1 MAENTGS
8 IYYSV
13 DIETKRTLSAQQ
25 ELDRGF
31 ESMQKSMDKTDIA
44 AATLSGGLSKLA
56 GAIAA
61 VVAAGA
67 LRDMANLVQSYQ
79 EMSERVQMA
88 TSSQAEFEMV
98 QKRLLDTANAT
109 YRSLG
114 EAQELYIRTADS
126 LRSLGYTTS
135 QALDVTDS
143 MSLAFVKNATSADRA
158 GAAISALSKSV
169 NTGKVAAD
177 QWETITS
184 AIPSVIDDIARAS
197 NKTSAEIRALGAAG
211 TLTATQL
218 TEGLRQSLDENAA
231 AAAAMSNNLR
241 DASVRAETALTAV
254 LVSIENQ
261 TGGLQKLTDGIIQA
275 ADAVLEFGQ
284 DADKMAAFLSAA
296 TTAATAFAA
305 VIAGRLIQATGAYVL
320 AQVQAVKGT
329 MAQIS
334 ADQAAA
340 SGALRKAAAE
350 KASALAALEVAR
362 AEFNAAQG
370 SNAHAFAA
378 NNLIAAQTRA
388 AAAAGAYAA
397 AQTAANR
404 VASAGAIVMG
414 TLGRAMTFLGGP
426 VGVILLAATA
436 LYTFAGGAKEAKP
449 PVDALA
455 GSVNELGDANLRLTK
470 IKASEELDRLAK
482 EAEGFKRNIDGAVA
496 LMERQASL
504 AEDQRFIKRLTEER
518 AALETNTAEAG
529 KYAARIAEIDKELA
543 KREAGGKPTETGSGG
558 APALTNPTAPGSS
571 DAEKEAARAS
581 KAVAQQVSDL
591 QLQADTLGMTASELE
606 IYKLQLAGA
615 TDEQIRAAQSSL
627 ALIDAYKQQEDA
639 EAALNKR
646 RAEFGATPT
655 DITKT
660 ITGQVDPLS
669 GGAFDTQTSRYE
681 AEAEAERIR
690 YAEQL
695 QRLKDAKALQLEVVG
710 GYNQLEEQLAQQ
722 HSDRLSQIE
731 KARQSVMLQ
740 TASSTF
746 DSLSG
751 LAAQFAGEQSSIY
764 KVMFAAS
771 KAFALADAAVKIQA
785 GIASA
790 AAIPFPANIAAIGTV
805 IAATSS
811 ILSTISGTNMAVG
824 RQLGG
829 PVQANQMYRVNETGA
844 PEIFNAANGRQYMM
858 PNQRGEVVSNKN
870 ATGGG
875 GGSNVVINIQNNTGA
890 QVRTNETQI
899 DDQRVID
906 IVVGD
911 MMSDGKI
918 GQATNRITG
927 TPRAGQ

>member
-1 MAENTGS
+1 MINAGG
-8 IYYSV
+8 IFYSV
-13 DIETKRTLSAQQ
+13 DIETQKTLDAQRQ
-25 ELDRGF
+25 LDRGF
-31 ESMQKSMDKTDIA
+31 DNMQKGMDETDA
-44 AATLSGGLSKLA
+44 AAQTLSSGLSKLA
-56 GAIAA
+56 AAVAA

-98 QKRLLDTANAT
+98 QKRLLATANAT

-126 LRSLGYTTS
+126 LRSLGYTTE

-158 GAAISALSKSV
+158 SAAISALSKSV

-184 AIPSVIDDIARAS
+184 AIPSVINDIADAS
-197 NKTSAEIRALGAAG
+197 GKTSAEIRALGAAG
-211 TLTATQL
+211 KLTATQL
-218 TEGLRQSLDENAA
+218 TEGLRKSLDANAEAA
-231 AAAAMSNNLR
+231 ANMSNNLR
-241 DASVRAETALTAV
+241 DAGVRAETALTAV
-254 LVSIENQ
+254 LVSLENQ
-261 TGGLQKLTDGIIQA
+261 TGGLQALTDGIISA
-275 ADAVLEFGQ
+275 ADAMLEFGQ
-284 DADKMAAFLSAA
+284 DAEKMGAFLDAA
-296 TTAATAFAA
+296 STAAAAFAA
-305 VIAGRLIQATGAYVL
+305 VIAGRVIQATGAFVL
-320 AQVQAVKGT
+320 AQAQAIQGT
-329 MAQIS
+329 MARIA

-340 SGALRKAAAE
+340 TGAIRRTAIEKTAAM
-350 KASALAALEVAR
+350 AALEVAR
-362 AEFNAAQG
+362 AEFQAAQG
-370 SNAHAFAA
+370 TNAHAFAA
-378 NNLIAAQTRA
+378 QALIAAQTRA

-404 VASAGAIVMG
+404 VATVGATVMTG
-414 TLGRAMTFLGGP
+414 LSRAMMFLGGP
-426 VGVILLAATA
+426 VGVVLLAATA
-436 LYTFAGGAKEAKP
+436 LYTFAGGAREAKP

-470 IKASEELDRLAK
+470 IKAAEELDRLADSAK
-482 EAEGFKRNIDGAVA
+482 LLQRNIDGAVA
-496 LMERQASL
+496 LMERQADL
-504 AEDQRFIKRLTEER
+504 AENDRFIKRLTEER
-518 AALETNTAEAG
+518 AALENNAAEAE

-543 KREAGGKPTETGSGG
+543 RREAGGGTPSGG
-558 APALTNPTAPGSS
+558 GDPVLTNPSAGGSS
-571 DAEKEAARAS
+571 TKSANEAKRAADAIKD
-581 KAVAQQVSDL
+581 QVDQL
-591 QLQADTLGMTASELE
+591 QLQADTLGMTSSELE

-627 ALIDAYKQQEDA
+627 ALIDAYEQQADA
-639 EAALNKR
+639 EKR
-646 RAEFGATPT
+646 ISAQREAFGATPQAVT
-655 DITKT
+655 AKV
-660 ITGQVDPLS
+660 TGQVDPLT
-669 GGAFDTQTSRYE
+669 GGAFDEQTSRYE
-681 AEAEAERIR
+681 AEAEAERVR

-695 QRLKDAKALQLEVVG
+695 ARLQEAKELQLEVVG

-722 HSDRLSQIE
+722 HSDRLAQIE
-731 KARQSVMLQ
+731 QARQSVLLQ
-740 TASSTF
+740 SAASTF
-746 DSLSG
+746 DQLASLTG
-751 LAAQFAGEQSSIY
+751 QFAGEQSGLY

-790 AAIPFPANIAAIGTV
+790 AAIPFPANLAAIGTV

-811 ILSTISGTNMAVG
+811 ILSTISGTNMAG

-858 PNQRGEVVSNKN
+858 PNQRGEVVSNKD
-870 ATGGG
+870 ATAGG
-875 GGSNVVINIQNNTGA
+875 GGSNVIINITNNTGA
-890 QVRTNETQI
+890 PVSQTETQM

-911 MMSDGKI
+911 MMGDGRI
-918 GQATNRITG
+918 AQATNRITG
-927 TPRAGQ
+927 TRRAGQ